1 MLKKVVTAVA
11 LVSAFGMVSSS
22 AMAAKPLD
30 SGFYVD
36 GNLGWGTSSAVSD
49 FNDSTG
55 GSCNSPGVSCSK
67 SSFAWGLGAGY
78 QFMPNLAVDF
88 DYLRTQVFKQTYQG
102 ETDTDHMNSFVL
114 SAKGILPVGD
124 GFSIYGKIG
133 PAIQDLSVTG
143 SSIGTKSSDS
153 NSVVTLYLGLGAQYN
168 ITSNFYVGVLGSYF
182 MKRGNLELCNGGVDV
197 CANNYSP
204 QMWDITANI
213 GYMF

>member
-22 AMAAKPLD
+22 AMAAKSLD

-36 GNLGWGTSSAVSD
+36 GNLGWGTSSMLSNFESA
-49 FNDSTG
+49 G
-55 GSCNSPGVSCSK
+55 LSCAGLSCSK
-67 SSFAWGLGAGY
+67 SGFAWGLGAGY

-88 DYLRTQVFKQTYQG
+88 DYLRTPALKVSANAFGYTEAVTLYA
-102 ETDTDHMNSFVL
+102 NSFVL

-124 GFSIYGKIG
+124 GFSVYGKIG
-133 PAIQDLSVTG
+133 PAIQNFNASDNHGNSD
-143 SSIGTKSSDS
+143 SSS

-168 ITSNFYVGVLGSYF
+168 ITSNFYVGALGSYF
-182 MKRGNLELCNGGVDV
+182 MKRGSVDI
-197 CANNYSP
+197 NSGPSDNYSP
-204 QMWDITANI
+204 QIWDITANI